1 MHQWKDRMLI
11 GFRFQ
16 NFRSFLAE
24 QSFSF
29 STSSDRTH
37 ESTHLIKTGM
47 KAVPRISKAAIVFGP
62 NASGKTNLL
71 IALATFRDLILHSS
85 GYSDSQFCERHTP
98 FRFGPSITQA
108 TEFEIDVLLDH
119 VRYRYAISYDSQRIR
134 SERLLVYR
142 TGKSQR
148 WFERRFDEAT
158 QRDTWA
164 PFSPN
169 FNGPREMWRKAT
181 RPKALFLTTA
191 AQLNSEQLAPLLH
204 WVEHRLEILF
214 PGDMSDVNRIAMRI
228 QDETFKARV
237 LGLLSAVDIHV
248 DDVRFAEQDPARI
261 DGAPP
266 PGAGFLRQG
275 SAHRSIEFLYARD
288 GLVPMWLDS
297 VFEAAGTQRLIG
309 LFGPLLQAAENGKLL
324 LIDEFDASL
333 HPLVAR
339 FLIRLINDPRVSSK
353 GAQLLLT
360 SHNTTLMDLD
370 ILRRDEIWLVQL
382 DEKHASSLL
391 PLLRSSPR
399 KHELIAKNYL
409 KGRYGA
415 VPLIRPQV

>member
-1 MHQWKDRMLI
+1 MLI

-37 ESTHLIKTGM
+37 ESTHLIDTGM

-85 GYSDSQFCERHTP
+85 GYSDSQFSERHTP
-98 FRFGPSITQA
+98 FRFGPSMTQP
-108 TEFEIDVLLDH
+108 TEFEIDVLLDR
-119 VRYRYAISYDSQRIR
+119 VRYRYAISYDSHRIR
-134 SERLLVYR
+134 FERLLVYR

-158 QRDTWA
+158 HRDAWA

-191 AQLNSEQLAPLLH
+191 AQLNSEQLAPLLN
-204 WVEHRLEILF
+204 WVEYSLEILF
-214 PGDMSDVNRIAMRI
+214 PGDMTDVNRIAMRI
-228 QDETFKARV
+228 QDETFKSRV

-248 DDVRFAEQDPARI
+248 DDVRFAEQDPSRA
-261 DGAPP
+261 DPAPP
-266 PGAGFLRQG
+266 PGAGFLRRG
-275 SAHRSIEFLYARD
+275 SAHRSIEFLHARD

-309 LFGPLLQAAENGKLL
+309 LFGPLLQAAETGKLL

-339 FLIRLINDPRVSSK
+339 FLIRLINDPGVSNK

-382 DEKHASSLL
+382 DDKHASSLL

-415 VPLIRPQV
+415 VPLIRPRVNPIA